1 MDFDYTL
8 EPGKTIEKREFENNI
23 NEPKISIIM
32 PYYND
37 KLYIEQTI
45 NSLLNQ
51 TFPMFE
57 IIIVDDGSKDEES
70 IKKLAEIEKIDSR
83 IKVFHK
89 KNEGA
94 SVARD
99 YAATKISKSSKYLVF
114 LDSDDLLEKT
124 YLECAYWTLETNK
137 DASWCYTDSVGFEG
151 EKYTWNKWF
160 DSERMKKENTLVIT
174 AMIRKEDFFEVN
186 GFELKEKNMFED
198 WNLWLKLIAKKKYPV
213 RMNFYGTWYRRKQNS
228 ELTRARQ
235 NKQRA
240 MEVINATAK
249 KISQRVKAIQYPLF
263 DFDYDLIEDYN
274 KNIEQVRYRRD
285 QRKNILIII
294 PWMVMGGADKF
305 NIDLIKGLDKEKY
318 NVIVV
323 CTEPAVNVYRSQYE
337 KCATSIYDLTTFLS
351 QKYWISFINYIIIKN
366 NIDLI
371 INTNSEL
378 GYAMLPYIKAKYS
391 SIPIIDYIHM
401 EEWYER
407 KGGYSRDSSSVASV
421 IDKTLT
427 CNANSEKIL
436 KEYFGRKP
444 NETKT
449 VYIGVDEKKF
459 DPSKYNKE
467 KERENFGIKKKY
479 VIGFICRISEQKR
492 PFLLLEIMKSLKKKR
507 EDFEFL
513 IAGEGNLLSDLK
525 RKVSNAGLD
534 ENVNFIGSISET
546 QKFYIA
552 CDVTLNCSIKEGVAL
567 TSYESLAMN
576 VPVVTSKVGGQA
588 ELVNKDVGFVI
599 PCMQNEEDIY
609 NFNYSDEE
617 IDSYVNA
624 LNSVLDNLNEYQKH
638 CRERILNG
646 FTIDQMKQNMSEI
659 ITSEIETPSQEKI
672 ENGKALSNVIDICK
686 ELITEKLMNIEEKYK
701 WECMQYNKYYGFKES
716 SIKFQI
722 FKERMWKHKW
732 YRAFIRILQKMGIIK
747 TIKNHIPKQ

>member
-318 NVIVV
+318 NVIVI

-444 NETKT
+444 DETKT

-467 KERENFGIKKKY
+467 EERENFGIKKKY

-617 IDSYVNA
+617 INSYVNA

-701 WECMQYNKYYGFKES
+701 WECIQYNKYYGFKES

-722 FKERMWKHKW
+722 FKEKMWKHKW

>member
-8 EPGKTIEKREFENNI
+8 EPGKTIEKREFENDI
-23 NEPKISIIM
+23 NEPKISVIM

-51 TFPMFE
+51 TFPLFE
-57 IIIVDDGSKDEES
+57 VIIVDDGSKDEKS
-70 IKKLAEIEKIDSR
+70 VKKLDEIEKLDNR

-89 KNEGA
+89 KNDGA

-99 YAATKISKSSKYLVF
+99 YATTKISKSSKYLVF

-137 DASWCYTDSVGFEG
+137 NASWCYSDSIGFEG
-151 EKYTWNKWF
+151 EEYTWNKWF

-213 RMNFYGTWYRRKQNS
+213 RMNFYGAWYRRKPNS
-228 ELTRARQ
+228 ELTRARE

-240 MEVINATAK
+240 MEVINETNK
-249 KISQRVKAIQYPLF
+249 KITARVKAIQYPLF

-274 KNIEQVRYRRD
+274 KNIEQIKYKND
-285 QRKNILIII
+285 EKKNILIII

-318 NVIVV
+318 NVIVI
-323 CTEPAVNVYRSQYE
+323 CTEPAINVYRSQYE

-351 QKYWISFINYIIIKN
+351 QKDWISFINYIIIKN

-378 GYAMLPYIKAKYS
+378 GYSMLPYIKAKYS
-391 SIPIIDYIHM
+391 NIPIIDYIHM

-407 KGGYSRDSSSVASV
+407 NGGYSRDSSSVASV

-436 KEYFGRKP
+436 VNYFGRKQE
-444 NETKT
+444 ETKT

-467 KERENFGIKKKY
+467 EEREKFGIKKKY

-507 EDFEFL
+507 DDFEFL
-513 IAGEGNLLSDLK
+513 IAGEGNMLSDLK

-534 ENVNFIGSISET
+534 ENVNFIGSINET
-546 QKFYIA
+546 QRFYIA
-552 CDVTLNCSIKEGVAL
+552 CDATLNCSIKEGVAL

-576 VPVVTSKVGGQA
+576 VPVVTSKVGGQG
-588 ELVNKDVGFVI
+588 ELVNEDVGFVI
-599 PCMQNEEDIY
+599 PCMQDEEDIY
-609 NFNYSDEE
+609 DFNYSDEE
-617 IDSYVNA
+617 IDSYVTA
-624 LNSVLDNLNEYQKH
+624 LNKILDNLNEYKKH

-646 FTIDQMKQNMSEI
+646 FTIDQMKQNMNKI
-659 ITSEIETPSQEKI
+659 IKEEIENPNQEKI
-672 ENGKALSNVIDICK
+672 ENGKALSNVTDICK
-686 ELITEKLMNIEEKYK
+686 ELVTEKLMNIEEKYK
-701 WECMQYNKYYGFKES
+701 WECIQYNKYYGFKES

-722 FKERMWKHKW
+722 FKEKMWKHRW
-732 YRAFIRILQKMGIIK
+732 YRAFIRILQKIGIIK
-747 TIKNHIPKQ
+747 VIKNHIPKQ

>member
-94 SVARD
+94 SVERD

>member
-70 IKKLAEIEKIDSR
+70 IKKLTEIEKIDSR

-151 EKYTWNKWF
+151 EQYTWNKWF

-274 KNIEQVRYRRD
+274 KNIEQVRYKRD

-444 NETKT
+444 DETKT

-659 ITSEIETPSQEKI
+659 ITNEIETPSQEKI

-722 FKERMWKHKW
+722 FKEKMWKHKW

>member
-99 YAATKISKSSKYLVF
+99 YAASKISKSSKYLVF

-240 MEVINATAK
+240 MEVINATTK

-444 NETKT
+444 DETKT

-659 ITSEIETPSQEKI
+659 ITNEIETPSQEKI

-722 FKERMWKHKW
+722 FKEKMWKHKW

>member
-37 KLYIEQTI
+37 GLYIEQTI

-99 YAATKISKSSKYLVF
+99 YAATKISESSKYLVF

-151 EKYTWNKWF
+151 EQYTWNKWF

-240 MEVINATAK
+240 MEVINATTK

-351 QKYWISFINYIIIKN
+351 QKYWISFINYIIKKN

-467 KERENFGIKKKY
+467 EERENFGIKKKY

-701 WECMQYNKYYGFKES
+701 WECMQYNQYYGFKES

>member
-8 EPGKTIEKREFENNI
+8 EPGKKIEKREFENNI

-37 KLYIEQTI
+37 RLYIEQTI

-89 KNEGA
+89 ENEGA

-99 YAATKISKSSKYLVF
+99 YAATKISKRSKYLVF

-318 NVIVV
+318 NVIVI

-436 KEYFGRKP
+436 KEYFGKKP
-444 NETKT
+444 DETKT

-467 KERENFGIKKKY
+467 EERENFGIKKKY

-701 WECMQYNKYYGFKES
+701 WECIQYNKYYGFKES